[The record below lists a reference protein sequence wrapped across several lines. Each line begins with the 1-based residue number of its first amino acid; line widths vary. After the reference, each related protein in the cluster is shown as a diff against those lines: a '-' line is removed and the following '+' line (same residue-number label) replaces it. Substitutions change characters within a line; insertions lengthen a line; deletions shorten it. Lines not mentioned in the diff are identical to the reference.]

1 MPELNYLR
9 DPTSEAA
16 TTIRP
21 TRPFPLAI
29 ARERQSPFWIFPRSE
44 AREFLDRMA
53 LNLSDAGY
61 PVKRYRKGSHSKTA
75 APEITETI
83 VREADFVIES
93 LAD

>member
-1 MPELNYLR
+1 MPDLNYLR

-21 TRPFPLAI
+21 TRPLPGNCKGKTI
-29 ARERQSPFWIFPRSE
+29 ALLDISKERSS
-44 AREFLDRMA
+44 EFLDRMA
-53 LNLSDAGY
+53 LKLLEAGY

-75 APEITETI
+75 APEIIETI
-83 VREADFVIES
+83 VQEADLVIES

>member
-1 MPELNYLR
+1 MPEQNFLR

-21 TRPFPLAI
+21 TLA
-29 ARERQSPFWIFPRSE
+29 FPRDFSGKTIALLDISKE
-44 AREFLDRMA
+44 RSREFHDRVA

-61 PVKRYRKGSHSKTA
+61 TVKRYRKGSHSKIG
-75 APEITETI
+75 APEIIEAI
-83 VREADFVIES
+83 VREADLVIEG

>member
-1 MPELNYLR
+1 MPDLNYLR

-21 TRPFPLAI
+21 TNPFPPSCRGKTI
-29 ARERQSPFWIFPRSE
+29 ALLDISKERSS
-44 AREFLDRMA
+44 EFLDQMA

-61 PVKRYRKGSHSKTA
+61 PVRRYRKGSHSKTA
-75 APEITETI
+75 APDITEAI
-83 VREADFVIES
+83 VQDADLVIES

>member
-1 MPELNYLR
+1 MAEKNFLR

-21 TRPFPLAI
+21 TLA
-29 ARERQSPFWIFPRSE
+29 FPRDFNGKTIALLDISKE
-44 AREFLDRMA
+44 RSREFLDRVA
-53 LNLSDAGY
+53 LKLSDGGY
-61 PVKRYRKGSHSKTA
+61 TVKRYRKGSHSKVA
-75 APEITETI
+75 PPEITEAI

>member
-1 MPELNYLR
+1 MPDLSYLR

-21 TRPFPLAI
+21 T
-29 ARERQSPFWIFPRSE
+29 SPFPRSCKGKTIALLDISKE
-44 AREFLDRMA
+44 RSSEFLDRMA

-75 APEITETI
+75 AAEITEAI
-83 VREADFVIES
+83 VRDADLVIES